1 MKNIFIIHAHWNNR
15 GDEAANRAL
24 IDELLL
30 DKNNHLPL
38 QINSNKL
45 YEIENLEKQG
55 VSVLHNRFPKMRD
68 SLEVAMIY
76 LTKGKICLTKQGKD
90 FVCALK
96 SSDIVVHAPGGPSI
110 GDIYLNAEIPYLYRL
125 LLAKRLGKP
134 YFIYA
139 PSMGPFQ
146 NKVRNVF
153 RKYLLKNACSITLRE
168 AISASYLK
176 QLIPDIRAE
185 VTLDSAFQH
194 PIDIDKNREILNSYS
209 DLSNFI
215 SKHER
220 LIGITITDLQWN
232 PLYAGNLSIKNNI
245 YNSFMDFIT
254 YLNEKG
260 YGVVFIPQ
268 LFGAAHDYDYM
279 KQFSSEHSYVM
290 NDTYDCYFQQYII
303 SKMMAV
309 VGMRYHSNIFSCKMK
324 TPFISVSYEQ
334 KMKGFMEK
342 IECTNYCIDIKD
354 LSADELINKFNNM
367 LLHYREYKDLL
378 SNINQSLIDESRKTT
393 ELLRSKL

>member
-1 MKNIFIIHAHWNNR
+1 
-15 GDEAANRAL
+15 
-24 IDELLL
+24 
-30 DKNNHLPL
+30 
-38 QINSNKL
+38 
-45 YEIENLEKQG
+45 
-55 VSVLHNRFPKMRD
+55 
-68 SLEVAMIY
+68 
-76 LTKGKICLTKQGKD
+76 
-90 FVCALK
+90 
-96 SSDIVVHAPGGPSI
+96 
-110 GDIYLNAEIPYLYRL
+110 
-125 LLAKRLGKP
+125 
-134 YFIYA
+134 
-139 PSMGPFQ
+139 
-146 NKVRNVF
+146 
-153 RKYLLKNACSITLRE
+153 
-168 AISASYLK
+168 
-176 QLIPDIRAE
+176 
-185 VTLDSAFQH
+185 
-194 PIDIDKNREILNSYS
+194 
-209 DLSNFI
+209 
-215 SKHER
+215 
-220 LIGITITDLQWN
+220 
-232 PLYAGNLSIKNNI
+232 
-245 YNSFMDFIT
+245 MDFIT